1 MSSMPEISLE
11 AVVEKLRKRLDEAI
25 WTISVQEVQI
35 EALQAL
41 IDKSNTAASDKEL
54 PKMPLNGD
62 RPT

>member
-1 MSSMPEISLE
+1 MSSLPEISLE

-41 IDKSNTAASDKEL
+41 ADKAEAKAS
-54 PKMPLNGD
+54 PKSLNGD
-62 RPT
+62 RPIS